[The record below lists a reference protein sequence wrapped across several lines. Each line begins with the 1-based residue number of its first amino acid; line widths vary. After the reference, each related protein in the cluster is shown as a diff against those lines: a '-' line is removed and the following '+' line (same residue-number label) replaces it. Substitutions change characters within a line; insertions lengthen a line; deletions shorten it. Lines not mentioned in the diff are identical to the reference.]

1 VLTGRLGRRGQPG
14 PGTPAD
20 DIEGA
25 GPPGGGASG
34 GACLTDA
41 DIVRASIRDP
51 GRFGELFD
59 RYGDD
64 ILRYAGARLGGDLAE
79 DVTAETFLAAF
90 RARSRY
96 DLSRGNARP
105 WLYGIAIRQ
114 IGKHTRAERRYRQAL
129 GRAQVETVT
138 ADFGDRVADRV
149 TAEQLRPRLAEV
161 LSGLS
166 RQDRELL
173 LLVAWTDLSY
183 EESAQALGVSVSAVK
198 SRLHRIRVRTRQA
211 LGQAS
216 PVPAGEQSAVPP
228 PKNAGDPSAGDPSAI
243 ASQKNEENCRG

>member
-1 VLTGRLGRRGQPG
+1 VLTGRLGRS
-14 PGTPAD
+14 
-20 DIEGA
+20 
-25 GPPGGGASG
+25 GPPSPGVPAGDLAGSG
-34 GACLTDA
+34 PARAGSCLSDA
-41 DIVRASIRDP
+41 DVVRASIRDP

-64 ILRYAGARLGGDLAE
+64 ILRYAGARLGPDLAE

-114 IGKHTRAERRYRQAL
+114 IGKHSRAERRYRQARS
-129 GRAQVETVT
+129 RAQADMVT

-149 TAEQLRPRLAEV
+149 TAQQLRPRLTEV

-211 LGQAS
+211 LGQ
-216 PVPAGEQSAVPP
+216 PGPAPPGQQSAIPP
-228 PKNAGDPSAGDPSAI
+228 RE
-243 ASQKNEENCRG
+243 NEENRRG